1 MLQLLA
7 SLNITT
13 VATVPRNLCCLH
25 LASAMVT
32 YVVNTYISLYWRC
45 LNPSCYYTQVPYDSK
60 GKKTTERTLLS
71 LEVGARVKLAPAHD
85 HNLVPGFSL
94 LNQNLSRAQ
103 RDKLASPGPKY
114 GSVTRVC
121 PEKCAYEVTK

>member
-1 MLQLLA
+1 M
-7 SLNITT
+7 
-13 VATVPRNLCCLH
+13 
-25 LASAMVT
+25 
-32 YVVNTYISLYWRC
+32 
-45 LNPSCYYTQVPYDSK
+45 
-60 GKKTTERTLLS
+60 RTLLS

-103 RDKLASPGPKY
+103 RDKLTSPGPKY

-121 PEKCAYEVTK
+121 PEKCAYEVTNIFGNGQYFWISIELDRFGCAACRCWWALGGWMLQLKARKWMNNDFPFIN